1 MLTKIIIL
9 VISLLGLVLLL
20 AGLIKMFR
28 RKVLGGSVQIL
39 FGLLLVAGAIL
50 SWSVALNL
58 YSYQRF
64 TGETSVVKLRFEARG
79 PQAYRVYVI
88 QPDQQSQSY
97 DLRGDE
103 WQVDA
108 RVLKWGGLAT
118 LLGFDTAFQ
127 LDRITGRYRDL
138 QQERQLPHTVHSLYR
153 PRGVDIWW
161 LVREHQDWI
170 PLVDAIYGSATY
182 MPMVDRAEYAVT
194 ITTSG
199 LIARPGNAIAK
210 QAVERWR

>member
-28 RKVLGGSVQIL
+28 RKVLGGSLQVL
-39 FGLLLVAGAIL
+39 FGLLMIAGAVV

-64 TGETSVVKLRFEARG
+64 TGETSVVKLRLEARG

-88 QPDQQSQSY
+88 QPDQQAQSFE
-97 DLRGDE
+97 LRGDE
-103 WQVDA
+103 WQIDA

-127 LDRITGRYRDL
+127 LDRITGRYRDV

-153 PRGVDIWW
+153 QQGVDIWR
-161 LVREHQDWI
+161 LVREHQSWI

-199 LIARPGNAIAK
+199 LIARPGNAVAK
-210 QAVERWR
+210 KAVERWR